1 MPSSQDF
8 PGMGSYTLPGGA
20 WYSVDKLFHL
30 VISDMFV
37 MTGNMVD
44 KMGHPNYMA

>member
-1 MPSSQDF
+1 
-8 PGMGSYTLPGGA
+8 MGSYTLPGGA
-20 WYSVDKLFHL
+20 WYSLKKLCYL
-30 VISDMFV
+30 VISVMFV